1 MVGRSQENFRV
12 RRPPGRQSGRPQG
25 GRDHEGMCWGAC
37 AEKRTSAIGPV
48 ERTVR
53 QRNHVTWGAK
63 QTTTRVTSTARR
75 VAATRALG
83 KPGGTRLA
91 SALPRFLAHG
101 QRKTGRRTC
110 CARLFLSAVRLRC
123 LRSFPPGLPNARSAP
138 AELRRGVLRTETT
151 VQTHSKNEAEG
162 VVRRDRAKKHHQE
175 PLDTTISF
183 RDGSFA

>member
-25 GRDHEGMCWGAC
+25 GRDHEGMCWGAR

-83 KPGGTRLA
+83 NPGGTRLA

-183 RDGSFA
+183 RDGGFR